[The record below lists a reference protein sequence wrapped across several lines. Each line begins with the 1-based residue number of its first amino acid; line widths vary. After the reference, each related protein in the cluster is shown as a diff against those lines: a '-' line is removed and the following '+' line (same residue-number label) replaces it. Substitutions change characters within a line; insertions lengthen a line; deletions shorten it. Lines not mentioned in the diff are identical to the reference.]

1 MFIERNFDVDK
12 RINVLIAEANFNYG
26 MKLAKY
32 LKIKNCN
39 ARNLNHCNNIE
50 NLFDK
55 IEKYKPDVLICNAQL
70 FYCDIVWLVKKI
82 KSIQTHIHLILLM
95 PRKDWRIE
103 NLAKKDYI
111 TCIYMPYDF
120 YKIYEEIIIKSD
132 CINKDST
139 MNRIQFFVRNMGI
152 DDNLDGF
159 EYTCSAIYITLFENK
174 GFASI
179 TREIYPEIAERHGS
193 TYNNVERCIRNCIKL
208 FMEDLE
214 NNDCFRHFMSK
225 YSDFAYRSCKIDCKI
240 TNARFIE
247 LMAGTFKD
255 YCMQ

>member
-1 MFIERNFDVDK
+1 MDK
-12 RINVLIAEANFNYG
+12 RISVLIAEANFNYG

-70 FYCDIVWLVKKI
+70 FYCDIVWLVRKI
-82 KSIQTHIHLILLM
+82 KSIQNHIHLILLM

-103 NLAKKDYI
+103 TLAKKDYI
-111 TCIYMPYDF
+111 TCVYMPYDF
-120 YKIYEEIIIKSD
+120 YKIYEEIIIK
-132 CINKDST
+132 N
-139 MNRIQFFVRNMGI
+139 
-152 DDNLDGF
+152 
-159 EYTCSAIYITLFENK
+159 
-174 GFASI
+174 
-179 TREIYPEIAERHGS
+179 
-193 TYNNVERCIRNCIKL
+193 NCIKL
-208 FMEDLE
+208 FMEDSE
-214 NNDCFRHFMSK
+214 NKDCFRHFMSK

>member
-1 MFIERNFDVDK
+1 M
-12 RINVLIAEANFNYG
+12 LIAEANFNYG

-39 ARNLNHCNNIE
+39 ARNLNLCNNIE

-55 IEKYKPDVLICNAQL
+55 IEKHKPDVLICNAQL

-82 KSIQTHIHLILLM
+82 KRIQPDIHLILLM

-103 NLAKKDYI
+103 TLTKKDYI

-120 YKIYEEIIIKSD
+120 CKIYEEIIIKNQYKAID
-132 CINKDST
+132 NT
-139 MNRIQFFVRNMGI
+139 MDRIRFFVRNMGI
-152 DDNLDGF
+152 DENLDGF

-174 GFASI
+174 ESASI
-179 TREIYPEIAERHGS
+179 TREVYPEIAIRHGT

-208 FMEDLE
+208 FIEDTE
-214 NNDCFRHFMSK
+214 DKDYFQHFMSK
-225 YSDFAYRSCKIDCKI
+225 YSDFSYHLVKIDSRI
-240 TNARFIE
+240 TNVRFIE
-247 LMAGTFKD
+247 LVTKTFKD
-255 YCMQ
+255 YCNQ